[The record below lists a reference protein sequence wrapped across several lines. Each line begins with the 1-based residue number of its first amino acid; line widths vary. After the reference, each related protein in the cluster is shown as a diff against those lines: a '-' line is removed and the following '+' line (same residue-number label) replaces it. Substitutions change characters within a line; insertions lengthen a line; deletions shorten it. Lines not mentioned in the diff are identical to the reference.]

1 MSREERDDTS
11 AASWGSIWNEGRP
24 AGDDCDDLDF
34 FDLVASSLID
44 TPPASAREQQ
54 PASAREEKQPAP
66 AREEKKPA
74 STREEKQPASAQEG
88 KQPASA
94 REGKQPASAR
104 EEKPPPPC
112 AEEAVPSLHPQS
124 ISGGSSGAESER
136 DDVMFERAEEA
147 VEANRP
153 LEGCEAF
160 ALLWAGRCAADGEAP
175 PRLLARVPVRLSA
188 SPIVFEPCGVT
199 FYVAK
204 REEGQR
210 RESTMQKHA
219 TQISFQSFTNA
230 EVRNDVSHTDLVSS
244 HTDLS
249 SLKTHECVTV
259 TIAVSNAEVYWSD
272 KRDGAG
278 RRFGVAARSM
288 SRRARNTSEGAAAAG
303 HPAIHG
309 FAGECR
315 ARALSCLRAQRAAP
329 FESNGAFLGPP
340 PLSSPPPPLCK
351 RPAGRNTHVRGG
363 VKGGGGGGAIPRA
376 ALLSTTR
383 ACADARHDLRAASL
397 PHASTSQDATSRS
410 SARRT
415 GRTRCRASTTTST
428 AA

>member
-11 AASWGSIWNEGRP
+11 AASWGSIWNEARP

-54 PASAREEKQPAP
+54 PASAREGKQPAP
-66 AREEKKPA
+66 AREEKNPA
-74 STREEKQPASAQEG
+74 STREEKQPASAQ
-88 KQPASA
+88 
-94 REGKQPASAR
+94 EGKQPASAR

-249 SLKTHECVTV
+249 SLKTT
-259 TIAVSNAEVYWSD
+259 NAQRSPLPSQTP
-272 KRDGAG
+272 RSTGATSAMAP
-278 RRFGVAARSM
+278 AAASA
-288 SRRARNTSEGAAAAG
+288 SRRAR
-303 HPAIHG
+303 
-309 FAGECR
+309 
-315 ARALSCLRAQRAAP
+315 
-329 FESNGAFLGPP
+329 
-340 PLSSPPPPLCK
+340 
-351 RPAGRNTHVRGG
+351 
-363 VKGGGGGGAIPRA
+363 
-376 ALLSTTR
+376 
-383 ACADARHDLRAASL
+383 
-397 PHASTSQDATSRS
+397 
-410 SARRT
+410 
-415 GRTRCRASTTTST
+415 
-428 AA
+428 